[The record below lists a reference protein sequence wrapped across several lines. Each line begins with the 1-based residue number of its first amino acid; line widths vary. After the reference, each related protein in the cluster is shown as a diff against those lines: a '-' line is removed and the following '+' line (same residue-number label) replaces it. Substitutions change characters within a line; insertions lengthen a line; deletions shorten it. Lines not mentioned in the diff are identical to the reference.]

1 MLQFQTNK
9 MGEPVFAYFLV
20 VFLYFSSPVLSQTSP
35 DVVCYPTEKVINV
48 AEGSAIALV
57 CSIEVSNDEEPT
69 FAWSTSDDKYID
81 DMETTET
88 VEQHGQFKNV
98 TSTSTIHSK
107 KESPTFLT
115 EASFLG

>member
-69 FAWSTSDDKYID
+69 FA
-81 DMETTET
+81 
-88 VEQHGQFKNV
+88 N
-98 TSTSTIHSK
+98 
-107 KESPTFLT
+107 
-115 EASFLG
+115 